1 MARTHNIKRV
11 AQTVHLLIII
21 IIIMAFVVVRV
32 GTQDVPTLRL
42 LGSNRAPSQ
51 IVRAPL
57 WSHIA
62 GIGLASRGE

>member
-11 AQTVHLLIII
+11 AQTVHLL
-21 IIIMAFVVVRV
+21 IIMAFVVVRV

>member
-11 AQTVHLLIII
+11 AQTVHLL
-21 IIIMAFVVVRV
+21 IMAFVVVRV